1 MSSPGFSIGFS
12 NSLSPDGTGFS
23 ISSTPQNFVYNYTSI
38 NS

>member
-23 ISSTPQNFVYNYTSI
+23 ISSTPQKILSTI
-38 NS
+38 TLP